1 MSRKR
6 SPNCLKCGT
15 VKVVI
20 SSGAQRCRAC
30 ANRWSNRE
38 YDQNSLA
45 REQKRRHNVRREY
58 GKTLEE
64 LKEILDAQEERCA
77 ICLRHW
83 TECPAP
89 RPSRYEDGFLQH
101 LYVDHDHKTGT
112 IRGLL
117 CHGCN
122 GAIGLFNDDP
132 DIADAAAVYLE
143 ANQ

>member
-1 MSRKR
+1 MR
-6 SPNCLKCGT
+6 
-15 VKVVI
+15 
-20 SSGAQRCRAC
+20 SGAQRCRAC

-45 REQKRRHNVRREY
+45 REQKRRHHVRREY

-64 LKEILDAQEERCA
+64 LEEILRSQEERCA

-83 TECPAP
+83 TGCPAP

-101 LYVDHDHKTGT
+101 LYVDHDHKTGN

-122 GAIGLFNDDP
+122 GAIAFFNDDP
-132 DIADAAAVYLE
+132 DRADAAAAYLE
-143 ANQ
+143 ASR